1 MEPDAN
7 TPVQPRPLN
16 KKELAQKMGI
26 SVSTLRRLMIKANLT
41 VERGL
46 ISPTRQLEVLQ
57 SLGWREL
64 TQVDAK

>member
-1 MEPDAN
+1 MKPDAN
-7 TPVQPRPLN
+7 TPEHPRPLN
-16 KKELAQKMGI
+16 RKELAQKMGI

-41 VERGL
+41 VDRGL
-46 ISPTRQLEVLQ
+46 IPPARQLEILE

>member
-1 MEPDAN
+1 MEPDTN
-7 TPVQPRPLN
+7 NPVQPHPLN
-16 KKELAQKMGI
+16 KKELARKMGI

-41 VERGL
+41 IDRGL
-46 ISPTRQLEVLQ
+46 IPPARQLEILN